1 MICLCIYCGY
11 NDKMLCFPP
20 LESLG
25 FILINI
31 YFFSDF
37 WKVDLFFPTP
47 ALSHASR
54 KHINKAK
61 FGQHR
66 KKLKSRNE
74 CLIIESIMDPIMVYG
89 LILGVGWAHCKE
101 CGTKFIS
108 MVIIFQARH
117 KAEGTLFFHHL
128 PSLEIPWHLLQ
139 EESSYPGPDPDPT
152 VCWLIFPL

>member
-1 MICLCIYCGY
+1 MSMYLLWIQWQNIMFSPIRKPMFYI
-11 NDKMLCFPP
+11 DKH
-20 LESLG
+20 
-25 FILINI
+25 IL
-31 YFFSDF
+31 FLRFLKSRP
-37 WKVDLFFPTP
+37 FFPTP
-47 ALSHASR
+47 ALSHDSR